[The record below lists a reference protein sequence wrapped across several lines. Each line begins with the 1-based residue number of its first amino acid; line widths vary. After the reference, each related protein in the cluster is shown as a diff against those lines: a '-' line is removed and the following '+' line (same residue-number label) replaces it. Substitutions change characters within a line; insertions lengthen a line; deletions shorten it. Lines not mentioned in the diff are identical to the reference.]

1 MRRRAGSL
9 VALAFAGSALTAAS
23 PASAEPAAP
32 FWDPAVPRFQP
43 AEYAVTAAAL
53 AGAAVF
59 EWAIKP
65 NANPSKQA
73 GELDEAVRDAF
84 RFPTAPGRAGARTA
98 SDVLIGL
105 NIAYPLLA
113 PPLLAYARGRPISGR
128 DAFAMSMIDAEVLSL
143 TAFTQAGVSALV
155 GRERPFG
162 RTCPAGAD
170 PSRPECASSD
180 RYRSFFSGH
189 TSMSF
194 AAAGLSCSHH
204 LNLHILGPVGD
215 PLACATSMIF
225 AATTGVLRIAG
236 DKHYFSDVL
245 VGAAFGSA
253 IGLGVPWLLHYRHGR
268 SGEQGATL
276 PAGLSVA
283 PGPMG
288 ASVSGVF

>member
-1 MRRRAGSL
+1 MRRRSASLLAG
-9 VALAFAGSALTAAS
+9 ALLAGALAAS
-23 PASAEPAAP
+23 PASAEPGAP
-32 FWDPAVPRFQP
+32 FWDPAFSRFQP
-43 AEYAVTAAAL
+43 AEYAVTGVAM

-84 RFPTAPGRAGARTA
+84 RAPTAPGRAGARTA

-113 PPLLAYARGRPISGR
+113 PPLLAYARGKPITRG
-128 DAFAMSMIDAEVLSL
+128 DAFTMSMIDLEVLSL
-143 TAFTQAGVSALV
+143 TVFAQAGVSALV

-170 PSRPECASSD
+170 PSRPECESSD

-189 TSMSF
+189 TSLSF
-194 AAAGLSCSHH
+194 AAAGLSCAHH
-204 LNLHILGPVGD
+204 MNLHILGPVGD
-215 PLACATSMIF
+215 PLACAASMAF
-225 AATTGVLRIAG
+225 AGATGALRIAG

-245 VGAAFGSA
+245 VGAALGSA
-253 IGLGVPWLLHYRHGR
+253 LGLGVPWLLHYRHGR
-268 SGEQGATL
+268 SAEQVAAL

-288 ASVSGVF
+288 MSVAGSF